1 MTTPLRL
8 RVKRRLTPAQFKSLC
23 EQLHHT
29 YPGWHQQL
37 GPQMRAW
44 VQVAYNGNTVL
55 ITPRWEYVLEANVA
69 STVQQ
74 LIDVL
79 TH

>member
-8 RVKRRLTPAQFKSLC
+8 RLKRRLTPAQFKSLC

-29 YPGWHQQL
+29 YPGWRQQL

-44 VQVAYNGNTVL
+44 VQVAYNGNTIL
-55 ITPRWEYVLEANVA
+55 ITSRWEYVLEADVA

-74 LIDVL
+74 LIAAL
-79 TH
+79 TD